1 MPLGLRRL
9 LPAAAHSASTMIE
22 APRRSPAHI
31 SAQGAAPLPRWALAS
46 LLLAFIVPGLFG
58 HDLWPQDAVGFGQMW
73 TMAHGTLADWLLP
86 NVAGA
91 PQLQGG
97 PLPYWLGAVLIVL
110 AGPLIG
116 DVNAAAAANL
126 VWIPLAIAALWHGV
140 HRLAG
145 RDEAQP
151 VAGAFGGGASRRDYA
166 RLVADVAVLV
176 LVGTIGILL
185 RFHQTQADGASVA
198 LVSVAILATSLVE
211 RHLAAAA
218 ALGGACAGALA
229 LTQGP
234 LAAAGLLLGLLGVV
248 WRSQFGLA
256 PARPRTPG
264 SDLPVPMAS
273 APSENLPRGWSQA
286 LLATLLL
293 LAPAVLIAGA
303 WPLGANLVVPHGT
316 RAYFDGWRSA
326 LPIGLPGADGGSWLL
341 RTGAWFLWPLWPLA
355 AWSVYAWRSSVR
367 APHVE
372 RPLLLLAGLFLTLLF
387 SAPLDERAL
396 VVIIAP
402 LAVLA
407 AFGATCLRRALD
419 NVIDWFAIAV
429 FSLALIFF
437 WGYYIAM
444 QTGAPKAMAASI
456 ARLAPGYSPHLQVIA
471 VALAAAAAVIWT
483 QIVAWRVLRRPRVL
497 WRGPLLAAAGVTAV
511 WITAN
516 VLFLPAVDYVFSYRT
531 FAGELS
537 AQLRA
542 RGLGQGCVQA
552 HRIPLTERALIAY
565 YGKLRFDQEGSAET
579 CRFALHRESRRS
591 SLDED
596 PPPGV
601 RGMWE
606 LAWEGRRRVRPEE
619 RWRIWARTP

>member
-1 MPLGLRRL
+1 M
-9 LPAAAHSASTMIE
+9 
-22 APRRSPAHI
+22 
-31 SAQGAAPLPRWALAS
+31 AS

-73 TMAHGTLADWLLP
+73 SMAHGTLSDWLLP

-91 PQLQGG
+91 PVLQGG
-97 PLPYWLGAVLIVL
+97 PLPYWLGALLILL
-110 AGPLIG
+110 AGPFVG

-126 VWIPLAIAALWHGV
+126 IWIPLAVTALWHGAR
-140 HRLAG
+140 RLAS

-151 VAGAFGGGASRRDYA
+151 VAGAFGGEASRADYA

-198 LVSVAILATSLVE
+198 LVSVAIFAISLIE
-211 RHLAAAA
+211 LRLMLAAALA
-218 ALGGACAGALA
+218 GACVGALA

-234 LAAAGLLLGLLGVV
+234 LPAAGLLLGLLAVL
-248 WRSQFGLA
+248 WRSQFGPAAAPPRALQADAVVAIAGDPAAAPHRGLA
-256 PARPRTPG
+256 
-264 SDLPVPMAS
+264 
-273 APSENLPRGWSQA
+273 QA
-286 LLATLLL
+286 LAATALLL
-293 LAPAVLIAGA
+293 LTAVLIAAA
-303 WPLGANLVVPHGT
+303 WPLAAYTAVAHGAP
-316 RAYFDGWRSA
+316 AYFDAWRAA
-326 LPIGLPGADGGSWLL
+326 LPIGLPGADGVSWLL

-355 AWSVYAWRSSVR
+355 AWSVYAWRSNVR

-372 RPLLLLAGLFLTLLF
+372 RPLLLCAGLFLALLC
-387 SAPLDERAL
+387 SAPLDERSL
-396 VVIIAP
+396 VVGIAP

-419 NVIDWFAIAV
+419 NVIDWFAIAI
-429 FSLALIFF
+429 FSLALVFF
-437 WGYYIAM
+437 WTYYLAM
-444 QTGAPKAMAASI
+444 QAGAPKAMAASI
-456 ARLAPGYSPHLQVIA
+456 ARLAPGYTPHVQVLA
-471 VALAAAAAVIWT
+471 VALAAVAAVIWT

-516 VLFLPAVDYVFSYRT
+516 VLFLPAVDYVFSYRSLAT
-531 FAGELS
+531 DLAT
-537 AQLRA
+537 QLRA
-542 RGLGQGCVQA
+542 RGLGQGCVQS
-552 HRIPLTERALIAY
+552 HRIPLAERALIAY
-565 YGKLRFDQEGSAET
+565 YGQIRFDRDGSAET

-591 SLDED
+591 TLDED

-606 LAWEGRRRVRPEE
+606 LAWEGRRRARPDE
-619 RWRIWARTP
+619 RWRIWARSP